1 MSFMSRQ
8 CCSVASRLFAGRVLV
23 GSLNPRDACVLPYR
37 SHFVRHLHVSRS
49 HYFFRK
55 KQKVS
60 ETRLALREEIFKSEQ
75 CRDREGFIEVI
86 ERFKLG
92 NENRKGHVEF
102 INVATKYLEEFN
114 VHKDLAIYK
123 MLFDLFPKGRYP
135 PKNQIQAEFQ
145 HFPYH
150 QDCALRLL
158 DVMEYNAVVPDRELR
173 QAVLDTF
180 GFHSEV
186 FKKFARMMYWMPK
199 LKNLSPF
206 PLPTPLPR
214 EPLELAKLAV
224 RRMCVDLR
232 TVVSVRETSE
242 VKDSVDQT
250 WVVSGQSPDQRQ
262 LVKEQPTDKPLRIE
276 GPFSTYLRNAAIS
289 YFILRAEPVPIRVL
303 EIDSDDVSNIP
314 LTMFGEKPPPK
325 ELVKPSTVHEQE
337 DGIILALCAT
347 GTSSR
352 DSLLSW
358 LRMLQEDNAKLKEIP
373 VIFTLRAPSKSLVTA
388 NQPTDEDLGADD
400 TSQADD
406 ASKADDT
413 SKADDASKADGASR
427 AGDTLKAD
435 DALKAGK
442 SSGAD
447 GPSKTSEADGSST
460 EKRKSD
466 EMGTS
471 KS

>member
-1 MSFMSRQ
+1 MSFIPRQ
-8 CCSVASRLFAGRVLV
+8 CGSIAGRLFTGRVFV
-23 GSLNPRDACVLPYR
+23 GTLNPRDVCLPPCL
-37 SHFVRHLHVSRS
+37 STSVRKLQISRS
-49 HYFFRK
+49 NYFFRK
-55 KQKVS
+55 RQPNVS
-60 ETRLALREEIFKSEQ
+60 ETRLALREEVFKSEK

-102 INVATKYLEEFN
+102 INAAAKYLEEFN
-114 VHKDLAIYK
+114 VHQDLDIYK
-123 MLFDLFPKGRYP
+123 MLFDLFPKGKYP
-135 PKNQIQAEFQ
+135 PKNLIQAEFQ

-150 QDCALRLL
+150 QDCAVRLL
-158 DVMEYNAVVPDRELR
+158 DVMEYNAVCPDRELR

-180 GFHSEV
+180 GFHSDV

-199 LKNLSPF
+199 FKNLNPY
-206 PLPTPLPR
+206 PVPNPVPR
-214 EPLELAKLAV
+214 DPLELAKLAV

-232 TVVSVRETSE
+232 TVVSVRETKE

-250 WVVSGQSPDQRQ
+250 WVVSGQSPAQRQ
-262 LVKEQPTDKPLRIE
+262 LVEEHPTDKPLRIE
-276 GPFSTYLRNAAIS
+276 GPFSTYLRNSAIS

-303 EIDSDDVSNIP
+303 EIDADDVSNIP
-314 LTMFGEKPPPK
+314 LTMFGEEPPAK

-358 LRMLQEDNAKLKEIP
+358 LRMLQKDNPKLKQIP

-388 NQPTDEDLGADD
+388 NQPTDENLGDELESSEERD
-400 TSQADD
+400 ENM
-406 ASKADDT
+406 SKADDV
-413 SKADDASKADGASR
+413 SKAE
-427 AGDTLKAD
+427 
-435 DALKAGK
+435 K

-447 GPSKTSEADGSST
+447 DPSKTSESDGSSRAHSASKEDGST
-460 EKRKSD
+460 DSTGRQKLD
-466 EMGTS
+466 ETATS

>member
-1 MSFMSRQ
+1 MSFMPRQ
-8 CCSVASRLFAGRVLV
+8 CCSFAGRLLTGRAIAKVL
-23 GSLNPRDACVLPYR
+23 NQRDGRLLPYW
-37 SHFVRHLHVSRS
+37 SSTVRHLHVSRS
-49 HYFFRK
+49 HSFFRK
-55 KQKVS
+55 KQQNVS
-60 ETRLALREEIFKSEQ
+60 ETRLALREEVFKSEK
-75 CRDREGFIEVI
+75 CRDREGFVEVI

-102 INVATKYLEEFN
+102 INAATKYLEEFN
-114 VHKDLAIYK
+114 VHQDLAIYK
-123 MLFDLFPKGRYP
+123 MLFDLFPKGKYR

-150 QDCALRLL
+150 QDCAVRLL
-158 DVMEYNAVVPDRELR
+158 DVMEYNAVCPDRDLR

-180 GFHSEV
+180 GFHSDV

-199 LKNLSPF
+199 LKNLSPY
-206 PLPTPLPR
+206 PLPNPVPR
-214 EPLELAKLAV
+214 DPLELAKLAV

-232 TVVSVRETSE
+232 TVVSVRETKE
-242 VKDSVDQT
+242 IKDSVDQT

-262 LVKEQPTDKPLRIE
+262 LVVDQPIDKPLRIE
-276 GPFSTYLRNAAIS
+276 GPFSTYLRNSAIS
-289 YFILRAEPVPIRVL
+289 YFVLRAEPVPIRIL

-314 LTMFGEKPPPK
+314 LTMFGEEPPSK

-388 NQPTDEDLGADD
+388 NQPADEDLGDKFV
-400 TSQADD
+400 
-406 ASKADDT
+406 ASEEC
-413 SKADDASKADGASR
+413 SR
-427 AGDTLKAD
+427 GDHSSTAD
-435 DALKAGK
+435 DALKAERSSEAGDHSK
-442 SSGAD
+442 S
-447 GPSKTSEADGSST
+447 SEADGSSAG
-460 EKRKSD
+460 RQKSD
-466 EMGTS
+466 ETATS

>member
-1 MSFMSRQ
+1 MSFISRQ
-8 CCSVASRLFAGRVLV
+8 CCSVAARLFAGRVLV

-37 SHFVRHLHVSRS
+37 CHFVRNLHVSRS

-262 LVKEQPTDKPLRIE
+262 LVKDQPTDKPLRIE

-289 YFILRAEPVPIRVL
+289 YFVLRAEPVPIRVL

-406 ASKADDT
+406 T
-413 SKADDASKADGASR
+413 SKADDASKADGASK

-447 GPSKTSEADGSST
+447 GPSKTSEADGSLT
-460 EKRKSD
+460 EKQKSD
-466 EMGTS
+466 ETGTS